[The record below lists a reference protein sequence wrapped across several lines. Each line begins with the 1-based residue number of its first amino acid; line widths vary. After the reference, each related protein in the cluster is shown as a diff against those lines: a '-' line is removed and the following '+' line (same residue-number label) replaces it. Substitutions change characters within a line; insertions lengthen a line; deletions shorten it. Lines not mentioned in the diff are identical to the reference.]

1 MILVVDVD
9 RFSGCLNRGLK
20 LTDADQVI
28 VQIRVL
34 YFSKRLWRLL
44 RTPGDFH
51 TPRLLS
57 LCEDVDIVYV

>member
-1 MILVVDVD
+1 M
-9 RFSGCLNRGLK
+9 NRGLK

-34 YFSKRLWRLL
+34 YFSTRLWRIL

-51 TPRLLS
+51 PPRLLS